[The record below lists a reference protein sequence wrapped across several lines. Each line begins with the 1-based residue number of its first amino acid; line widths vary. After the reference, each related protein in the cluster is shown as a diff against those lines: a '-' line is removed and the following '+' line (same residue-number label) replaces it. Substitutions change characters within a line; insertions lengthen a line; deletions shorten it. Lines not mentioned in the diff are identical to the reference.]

1 MPARPRPRQPAAIGP
16 KGAERRLAPTA
27 GGVAVFRSFHCKSAA
42 WLAAL
47 ALAVVSIAPPAASR
61 ARATEMRSLDALVR
75 ANVKYVFVIYQENR
89 SFDSYFGTFPGA
101 EGLFSHAPALPPG
114 FEQPILD
121 TDGTTSSIRPFRI
134 GPAQYASDTDDV
146 DHSHTGIVAKM
157 DIVDGTPRMDRF
169 ALTEERRF
177 SPSGNP
183 SLMAKQFGELT
194 MAYEDCDTVPFL
206 WHYADRFALFDHVYQ
221 LMTGPSTPG
230 NLSIIAAQTG
240 ITQRI
245 LHPDEAAGGANGDS
259 GAGVPVLDDSD
270 PFWGSPSDPTTARKL
285 PVNPAD
291 FPGYGIQRNLTFATL
306 PLTLTGGQLADAVK
320 TDRDSAGDLRDVGDD
335 VAAISRRHAWAT
347 PWAWYEEGYD
357 REPSNPDDGPE
368 TADGRH
374 AAYVTHHNGPQYFG
388 YVANNPAMTSHLHG
402 LDDFRRAIDRR
413 ALPSGGVF
421 YLKGGYRNLLGLKP
435 ADPDVAVQ
443 TRFVGDDD
451 HPAYSDSQISEAM
464 VADLV
469 NRIARSPYW
478 KQSAIVL
485 TWDDSEGDYDHVV
498 PRIRHQIPGEAPES
512 DGPRVP
518 LIVISPFAKMHA
530 VVHDIG
536 DQASVVKL
544 VDTVFGLPPL
554 QELPNEKRAADM
566 ARSLF
571 GDGDFGPVDA
581 DGRITGLLS
590 AFDRDRLSGIKPP
603 IPPSVAIV
611 PDALIRTLPQQTG
624 YGCQAIGVTPVDRA
638 MQIENFIPADFNPR
652 PKTNP
657 SAP

>member
-1 MPARPRPRQPAAIGP
+1 VFSSCKSRSSAAI
-16 KGAERRLAPTA
+16 
-27 GGVAVFRSFHCKSAA
+27 
-42 WLAAL
+42 AAL
-47 ALAVVSIAPPAASR
+47 ALAVLSVAPPVVSR
-61 ARATEMRSLDALVR
+61 ARAAESQSLSALVR
-75 ANVKYVFVIYQENR
+75 QKIKYVFVIYQENR

-101 EGLFSHAPALPPG
+101 EGYFSHVPALSPG

-121 TDGTTSSIRPFRI
+121 TDGTMLSIHPFRI
-134 GPAQYASDTDDV
+134 GPAQYAADTDDV
-146 DHSHTGIVAKM
+146 DHSHTGIVTKM

-169 ALTEERRF
+169 ALTEERRV

-183 SLMAKQFGELT
+183 SLPAKQFGELT

-206 WHYADRFALFDHVYQ
+206 WQYADRFALFDHVYQ

-240 ITQRI
+240 ITQRL
-245 LHPDEAAGGANGDS
+245 LHPEEAAGGANGDS
-259 GAGVPVLDDSD
+259 GAGVPVLNDLD
-270 PFWGSPSDPTTARKL
+270 PFWGSPSDTTAAGKM

-306 PLTLTGGQLADAVK
+306 PLTLMGVQLSSAVK
-320 TDRDSAGDLRDVGDD
+320 TDRDGAGDLRDVTDD
-335 VAAISRRHAWAT
+335 VSAIARTGAPAT
-347 PWAWYEEGYD
+347 PWGWYEEGYD

-388 YVANNPAMTSHLHG
+388 YVANNPAMTAHLHG
-402 LDDFRRAIDRR
+402 LDDFRRAVDRR
-413 ALPSGGVF
+413 ALPASGVF

-435 ADPDVAVQ
+435 ADPDTNVQ
-443 TRFVGDDD
+443 MRFAGDDD

-498 PRIRHQIPGEAPES
+498 PRIRHQIPGEAPQS

-518 LIVISPFAKMHA
+518 LIVISPYAKTHA

-536 DQASVVKL
+536 DHASVVKF
-544 VDTVFGLPPL
+544 VDAVFGLTPL
-554 QELPNEKRAADM
+554 ESLPDEKRAADQ

-571 GDGDFGPVDA
+571 GDGDFGPTDA
-581 DGRITGLLS
+581 DPHISDLLS
-590 AFDRDRLSGIKPP
+590 AFDRSRLDGTKPP
-603 IPPSVAIV
+603 LPPGPAIV
-611 PDALIRTLPQQTG
+611 PDALVRTLPQQTG
-624 YGCQAIGVTPVDRA
+624 YGCAAIGIRPVDRT
-638 MQIENFIPADFNPR
+638 MHIENLIPADFNPR

-657 SAP
+657 TPP

>member
-1 MPARPRPRQPAAIGP
+1 
-16 KGAERRLAPTA
+16 
-27 GGVAVFRSFHCKSAA
+27 VFRPFNSKRAA
-42 WLAAL
+42 SIAAL
-47 ALAVVSIAPPAASR
+47 ALAVLSIAPPAASR
-61 ARATEMRSLDALVR
+61 AGAPDARSLTALVR
-75 ANVKYVFVIYQENR
+75 QNVKYVFVIYQENR

-101 EGLFSHAPALPPG
+101 EGYFSHVPALPPG

-121 TDGTTSSIRPFRI
+121 TDGTTTAIRPFRI
-134 GPAQYASDTDDV
+134 GPAQYAADTDDV
-146 DHSHTGIVAKM
+146 DHSHTGIVTKM
-157 DIVDGTPRMDRF
+157 NIVDGTPRMDRF

-177 SPSGNP
+177 SASGNP

-270 PFWGSPSDPTTARKL
+270 PFWGSPSDTTSEGKL

-291 FPGYGIQRNLTFATL
+291 FPGYGVQRNLTFATL
-306 PLTLTGGQLADAVK
+306 PLTLMGGQLAETVK
-320 TDRDSAGDLRDVGDD
+320 SDRDGAGDLRDVGDD
-335 VAAISRRHAWAT
+335 VTAISRTGAAAT

-357 REPSNPDDGPE
+357 REPGNPDDGPE

-435 ADPDVAVQ
+435 ADPDTAVQ
-443 TRFVGDDD
+443 TKFVGDDD

-498 PRIRHQIPGEAPES
+498 PRIRHQIPGEAPDS

-530 VVHDIG
+530 IVHDIG

-544 VDTVFGLPPL
+544 VDAVFGLTPL
-554 QELPNEKRAADM
+554 QQLPDEKRAADM

-571 GDGDFGPVDA
+571 GEGDFGPVDA
-581 DGRITGLLS
+581 DPRITDLLS
-590 AFDRDRLSGIKPP
+590 AFDRDRLSGAKPP
-603 IPPSVAIV
+603 IPADVAIV
-611 PDALIRTLPQQTG
+611 PDALIHTLPQQTG
-624 YGCQAIGVTPVDRA
+624 YGCRAIGITPVDRA
-638 MQIENFIPADFNPR
+638 MHIDNFIPADFNPR

-657 SAP
+657 SPP

>member
-1 MPARPRPRQPAAIGP
+1 VSRTLNR
-16 KGAERRLAPTA
+16 K
-27 GGVAVFRSFHCKSAA
+27 KSAF
-42 WLAAL
+42 LAAL
-47 ALAVVSIAPPAASR
+47 ILAVLSIAPPFAPR
-61 ARATEMRSLDALVR
+61 ARAGDNESLTALVR
-75 ANVKYVFVIYQENR
+75 QKIKYVFVIYQENR

-101 EGLFSHAPALPPG
+101 EGLFSHEAALTPG

-121 TDGTTSSIRPFRI
+121 TDGTTLTIRPFRI

-146 DHSHTGIVAKM
+146 DHSHTGLVTKM
-157 DIVDGTPRMDRF
+157 NAVDGIPKMDRF
-169 ALTEERRF
+169 ALAEERRF

-206 WHYADRFALFDHVYQ
+206 WQYADRFALFDHVYQ
-221 LMTGPSTPG
+221 QMTGPSTPG
-230 NLSIIAAQTG
+230 NLSIIAAQAG
-240 ITQRI
+240 VTQRI
-245 LHPDEAAGGANGDS
+245 LHPEEAAGGANGDS
-259 GAGVPVLDDSD
+259 GPGVPVLNDFD
-270 PFWGSPSDPTTARKL
+270 PFWGSPSDTTAAGKM
-285 PVNPAD
+285 PVNPTD
-291 FPGYGIQRNLTFATL
+291 FPGYGTQRNLTFASL
-306 PLTLTGGQLADAVK
+306 PLTLMGGQLAAAVK

-335 VAAISRRHAWAT
+335 INAIAHTGAAAT
-347 PWAWYEEGYD
+347 PWAWYEEGYN
-357 REPSNPDDGPE
+357 REPGNPDDGPE

-388 YVANNPAMTSHLHG
+388 YVGNNPAMSAHLHG
-402 LDDFRRAIDRR
+402 LDDFRRAVDRR
-413 ALPSGGVF
+413 ELPASGVF

-435 ADPDVAVQ
+435 ADPDPAVQ
-443 TRFVGDDD
+443 QRFVGDDD

-478 KQSAIVL
+478 KQSAIVM

-498 PRIRHQIPGEAPES
+498 PRLRRQIPGEAPQS

-518 LIVISPFAKMHA
+518 LIVISPFAKTHA

-536 DQASVVKL
+536 DHASVVKL
-544 VDTVFGLPPL
+544 VDTVFGLTPL
-554 QELPNEKRAADM
+554 QALPDEKHAADR

-581 DGRITGLLS
+581 DPRITDLLS
-590 AFDRDRLSGIKPP
+590 AFDRDRLSGTRPP
-603 IPPSVAIV
+603 IPAHRAVV
-611 PDALIRTLPQQTG
+611 PDELVHTLPQSSG
-624 YGCQAIGVTPVDRA
+624 YGCRSIGITPVDRA
-638 MQIENFIPADFNPR
+638 MHVQNFIPADFNPR

-657 SAP
+657 TPP

>member
-1 MPARPRPRQPAAIGP
+1 
-16 KGAERRLAPTA
+16 
-27 GGVAVFRSFHCKSAA
+27 VFRPSSSKIAPA
-42 WLAAL
+42 LAAL
-47 ALAVVSIAPPAASR
+47 VLTVLSAGSAFAPQ
-61 ARATEMRSLDALVR
+61 ARASNGESLSALVR
-75 ANVKYVFVIYQENR
+75 QKIKYVFVIYQENR

-101 EGLFSHAPALPPG
+101 EGFFSHAPALPAG
-114 FEQPILD
+114 FAQPLLD
-121 TDGTTSSIRPFRI
+121 TDGTTLAIHPFRI
-134 GPAQYASDTDDV
+134 GPVQYASDTDDV
-146 DHSHTGIVAKM
+146 DHSHTGLVTKM
-157 DIVDGTPRMDRF
+157 DIVDGIPQMDRF

-177 SPSGNP
+177 SPTGNP
-183 SLMAKQFGELT
+183 SLQAKQFGELT

-206 WHYADRFALFDHVYQ
+206 WQYANRFALFDHVYQ

-245 LHPDEAAGGANGDS
+245 LHPDEAAGGANGDA

-270 PFWGSPSDPTTARKL
+270 PFWGSPSDTTASGKM

-291 FPGYGIQRNLTFATL
+291 FPGYGTQRNLTFASL
-306 PLTLTGGQLADAVK
+306 PLTLMGGQLAATVK
-320 TDRDSAGDLRDVGDD
+320 SDRDGAGDLRDVGDD
-335 VAAISRRHAWAT
+335 VGAISQTGAAAT

-374 AAYVTHHNGPQYFG
+374 AGYVTHHNGPQYFG
-388 YVANNPAMTSHLHG
+388 YVANNPAMSAHLHG

-413 ALPSGGVF
+413 ALPPEGVF

-435 ADPDVAVQ
+435 ADPDTAVQ

-498 PRIRHQIPGEAPES
+498 PRIRHQIPGEAPQS

-518 LIVISPFAKMHA
+518 LIVISPFAKTHA
-530 VVHDIG
+530 IVHDIG
-536 DQASVVKL
+536 DHASVVKL
-544 VDTVFGLPPL
+544 VDTVFGLTPL
-554 QELPNEKRAADM
+554 EALPDEKRAADH

-571 GDGDFGPVDA
+571 GPGDFGPVDA
-581 DGRITGLLS
+581 DPRISDLLS
-590 AFDRDRLSGIKPP
+590 AFDPNRLRGTAPP
-603 IPPSVAIV
+603 LPARLAIV
-611 PDALIRTLPQQTG
+611 PDALVRTLPQQTG
-624 YGCQAIGVTPVDRA
+624 YGCAAIGIVPVDRA
-638 MQIENFIPADFNPR
+638 MHIENFIPADFNPR

-657 SAP
+657 SPP

>member
-1 MPARPRPRQPAAIGP
+1 VRRFPGKHAAFLT
-16 KGAERRLAPTA
+16 ALVLAM
-27 GGVAVFRSFHCKSAA
+27 
-42 WLAAL
+42 L
-47 ALAVVSIAPPAASR
+47 SIAPPFALR
-61 ARATEMRSLDALVR
+61 ARAANGASLTALVR
-75 ANVKYVFVIYQENR
+75 QKIKYVFVIYQENR

-101 EGLFSHAPALPPG
+101 EGYFSHVPALPAG

-121 TDGTTSSIRPFRI
+121 TDGTTLSIHPFRI
-134 GPAQYASDTDDV
+134 GPAQYAADTDDV
-146 DHSHTGIVAKM
+146 DHSHTGIVTKM
-157 DIVDGTPRMDRF
+157 DIVDGIPRMDRF

-177 SPSGNP
+177 SPTGNP
-183 SLMAKQFGELT
+183 SLLAKQFGELT

-206 WHYADRFALFDHVYQ
+206 WQYADRFALFDHIYQ

-240 ITQRI
+240 VTQRI
-245 LHPDEAAGGANGDS
+245 LHPEEAAGGANGDT
-259 GAGVPVLDDSD
+259 GDGVPVLNDLD
-270 PFWGSPSDPTTARKL
+270 PFWGSPSDTAASGKM

-291 FPGYGIQRNLTFATL
+291 FPGYGTQRNLTFATL
-306 PLTLTGGQLADAVK
+306 PLTLMGGRLADTVK
-320 TDRDSAGDLRDVGDD
+320 TDRDRAGDLRDVGED
-335 VAAISRRHAWAT
+335 VTAIASTRAAAT

-388 YVANNPAMTSHLHG
+388 YVANNPAMSAHLHG
-402 LDDFRRAIDRR
+402 LDDFRRAIDHRE
-413 ALPSGGVF
+413 LPAGGVF

-435 ADPDVAVQ
+435 ADPDPAVQ
-443 TRFVGDDD
+443 MRFVGDDD

-498 PRIRHQIPGEAPES
+498 PRIRHQIPGEAPDS

-518 LIVISPFAKMHA
+518 LIIISPFAKTRA

-544 VDTVFGLPPL
+544 VDSVFGLTPL
-554 QELPNEKRAADM
+554 QSLPDEKRAADK

-571 GDGDFGPVDA
+571 GAGDFGPVDA
-581 DGRITGLLS
+581 DPRITNLLS
-590 AFDRDRLSGIKPP
+590 AFDPDRLSGAKPP
-603 IPPSVAIV
+603 LPPQRAIIPDRLV
-611 PDALIRTLPQQTG
+611 RTLPQQAG
-624 YGCQAIGVTPVDRA
+624 YGCRSIGITPVDRA

-657 SAP
+657 SPP

>member
-1 MPARPRPRQPAAIGP
+1 VLRSVDARGVSAVSAIC
-16 KGAERRLAPTA
+16 AL
-27 GGVAVFRSFHCKSAA
+27 V
-42 WLAAL
+42 LAAL
-47 ALAVVSIAPPAASR
+47 LIGLPASLR
-61 ARATEMRSLDALVR
+61 AGAAEDSSLTTLVR
-75 ANVKYVFVIYQENR
+75 QKIKYVFIIYQENR

-101 EGLFSHAPALPPG
+101 DGLFARGAALPAG
-114 FEQPILD
+114 FEQTILN
-121 TDGTTSSIRPFRI
+121 TDGTPAMIHPFRI
-134 GPAQYASDTDDV
+134 GPAQFAADTDDV
-146 DHSHTGIVAKM
+146 DHSHSGIVAKM
-157 DIVDGTPRMDRF
+157 DIVDGRPRMDRF

-177 SPSGNP
+177 SPTGNP

-206 WHYADRFALFDHVYQ
+206 WQYANRFALFDHIHQ

-240 ITQRI
+240 VTQRI

-259 GAGVPVLDDSD
+259 GAGVPVQNDFD
-270 PFWGSPSDPTTARKL
+270 PWWGSPSDTTPAGKL
-285 PVNPAD
+285 PVNPTD
-291 FPGYGIQRNLTFATL
+291 YPGYGTQRNLTFATL
-306 PLTLTGGQLADAVK
+306 ALTLMGGQLAAAVQA
-320 TDRDSAGDLRDVGDD
+320 DRDPAGDLRDVGND
-335 VAAISRRHAWAT
+335 VAAVTRTGAAAT

-368 TADGRH
+368 AADGTH

-388 YVANNPAMTSHLHG
+388 YVANNPTMASHLHG
-402 LDDFRRAIDRR
+402 LDDFRRTIDHH
-413 ALPSGGVF
+413 ALPPAGGVF

-435 ADPDVAVQ
+435 ADPDAAVQ

-485 TWDDSEGDYDHVV
+485 TWDDSEGDYDHVI
-498 PRIRHQIPGEAPES
+498 PRIRHQVPGEAPQS

-518 LIVISPFAKMHA
+518 LIVISPFAKTHA
-530 VVHDIG
+530 IVHDAG
-536 DQASVVKL
+536 DHASLVKF
-544 VDTVFGLPPL
+544 VDSVFGLLPL
-554 QELPNEKRAADM
+554 ASLPDEKRAADM
-566 ARSLF
+566 ARALF

-581 DGRITGLLS
+581 DGRITDLLS
-590 AFDRDRLSGIKPP
+590 AFDRDRLRGLKPP
-603 IPPSVAIV
+603 LPAQLAII
-611 PDALIRTLPQQTG
+611 PDAIAGTLPQQSG
-624 YGCQAIGVTPVDRA
+624 YGCHSIGITPVDVQMR
-638 MQIENFIPADFNPR
+638 IENLIPADFNPR

-657 SAP
+657 STP